1 MSETDISFTVGEALP
16 QVASVSADDDAHLT
30 VTWAAGTRA
39 GRSETIDIAPA
50 IFRYRVYAPLRGD
63 RDLFRSVHVAQEGF
77 AIAWGHDDAI
87 DMASTMLEHLAE
99 QIMTPAD
106 FAAFVKRHGYTY
118 DSVAAELGI
127 SRRQAAYY
135 QSAKAVP
142 RYIALACAYL
152 DQRASAPV
160 R

>member
-1 MSETDISFTVGEALP
+1 MSETDPSFVVGDALP
-16 QVASVSADDDAHLT
+16 RIASVSAGDDAHVT

-39 GRSETIDIAPA
+39 GRIETIDIAPA

-63 RDLFRSVHVAQEGF
+63 LDLFRSVHVAHEGF

-87 DMASTMLEHLAE
+87 DMASTMLEDLAR
-99 QIMTPAD
+99 QTMTPAD
-106 FAAFVKRHGYTY
+106 FAAFVKRHGYSY

-135 QSAKAVP
+135 QRAKAVP

-152 DQRASAPV
+152 DQRSSAPD